1 MKADRLIK
9 LHEREKARQ
18 AKEKKK
24 KKKKTFIIKKRIED
38 FTCKRCSN
46 HFDNNN
52 KLH

>member
-9 LHEREKARQ
+9 LHEREKIRQ
-18 AKEKKK
+18 TKEKKK
-24 KKKKTFIIKKRIED
+24 KKKKTFIIKKKAEN
-38 FTCKRCSN
+38 FTCRRYLS